1 MPLFVPQT
9 KLDAD
14 AKKLRQLEASVAGLT
29 NSKVAFLA
37 RLTAGP
43 ESFSILGPVSDVVR
57 DGVATHFTVGG
68 DIMAVTIDAMG
79 DRVILSPIKRQG
91 EPGIPASAV
100 IELKNDTPEVDFDA
114 ASAKLVY
121 DTYELLDKGPTPSGS
136 ELAAGLNRH
145 VAG

>member
-14 AKKLRQLEASVAGLT
+14 AKKLRKLEAIVAGLT
-29 NSKVAFLA
+29 NSKIAFLA

-68 DIMAVTIDAMG
+68 DVAAVTIDAMG
-79 DRVILSPIKRQG
+79 DQVILFPIKRLGQ
-91 EPGIPASAV
+91 PGIPASV
-100 IELKNDTPEVDFDA
+100 TV
-114 ASAKLVY
+114 S
-121 DTYELLDKGPTPSGS
+121 TWR
-136 ELAAGLNRH
+136 LAL
-145 VAG
+145 